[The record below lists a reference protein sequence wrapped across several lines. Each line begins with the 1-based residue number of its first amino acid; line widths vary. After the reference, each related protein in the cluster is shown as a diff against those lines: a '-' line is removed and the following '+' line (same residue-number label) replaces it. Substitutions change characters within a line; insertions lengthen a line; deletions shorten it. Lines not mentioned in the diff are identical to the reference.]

1 MIPVRE
7 FTFHGGDGC
16 PLYAATV
23 GRAGRAGPPLVL
35 LHGGGPDHHSL
46 LPLARLLAD
55 RLTVVLPDVRGYGRS
70 VCADPSRHTWARY
83 TDDLIALLDHLDAPR
98 AVLGGTGLGAT
109 VALRTA
115 LTHPDRVAATVL
127 ISLEDIEDD
136 EAKAAETAF
145 LDAFAARVLADGL
158 EAAWAPILEG
168 MPPVIGSMVR
178 DAFPRTDPASVAAA
192 AHIGHDRA
200 FHDVA
205 ELAVVRAPTLV
216 VPGTDAR
223 HPTELAG
230 RVVEI
235 MPRARLAPVGVSPDL
250 RTAADLAE
258 AVAPAVREFLNT
270 ASMGR

>member
-1 MIPVRE
+1 MIPVGE

-16 PLYAATV
+16 PLYATT
-23 GRAGRAGPPLVL
+23 AGRPDHTGPPLVL

-55 RLTVVLPDVRGYGRS
+55 RVTVVLPDVRGYGRS
-70 VCADPSRHTWARY
+70 VCSDPSRHTWARY
-83 TDDLIALLDHLDAPR
+83 TDDVIALLDHLEAPG
-98 AVLGGTGLGAT
+98 AALGGTGLGAT

-136 EAKAAETAF
+136 EAKAAETVF

-158 EAAWAPILEG
+158 EAAWAPILET

-200 FHDVA
+200 FRDIA
-205 ELAVVRAPTLV
+205 ELAAVQAPTLI

-223 HPTELAG
+223 HPTELAA
-230 RVVEI
+230 RAARI
-235 MPRARLAPVGVSPDL
+235 MPRGRLAPVGVSPDL

-258 AVAPAVREFLNT
+258 AVAPAVRQFLN
-270 ASMGR
+270 SLPQVR